1 LQVSLRFDNVTY
13 AESAQAGQFFF
24 LKLAARGAGGH
35 VQADFLLKIIA
46 GSRVGIPKM
55 AYGHV
60 NASNY
65 PLGALEYLNETGSPG
80 MSSGISPLS
89 PVSIPILFPD
99 DKYISYAGFPVSYTL
114 SAAVTELGKNI
125 GFGTAGLPLYST
137 LSAVRG
143 TNPVVQDFVWS
154 PCRDQIGRRVTC
166 YEAATADGNASSP
179 ECVDVV
185 IRPDPAP
192 IFLNATDDGAS
203 VHHATEVMV
212 TLGATKRYTF
222 TASDVNCL
230 DSLTLGVS
238 DELPTGAILTDHV
251 QAHNHVNQAYPE
263 LSQCQVESA
272 HRSVSRTLEWLPHY
286 SQGGFDTEICFTAQV
301 DPKP

>member
-1 LQVSLRFDNVTY
+1 VFLRFDNVTY
-13 AESAQAGQFFF
+13 SESAQAGQFFF
-24 LKLAARGAGGH
+24 LKLTARGAGGH

-46 GSRVGIPKM
+46 GSRVGIPKI

-60 NASNY
+60 DASNY
-65 PLGALEYLNETGSPG
+65 PFGALEYLNSTGSPG

-89 PVSIPILFPD
+89 PVSAPILFPD
-99 DKYISYAGFPVSYTL
+99 DKYIAYAGFPVRYSL

-125 GFGTAGLPLYST
+125 GFGTAGLPLHST
-137 LSAVRG
+137 LSTVRG
-143 TNPVVQDFVWS
+143 TNPVVQDFSWS
-154 PCRDQIGRRVTC
+154 PCLDQVGRRITC
-166 YEAATADGNASSP
+166 YEAVTAGGNASSP

-203 VHHATEVMV
+203 VHRAAEVIV
-212 TLGATKRYTF
+212 TLGATKRYTV

-230 DSLTLGVS
+230 DAVTLGVS
-238 DELPTGAILTDHV
+238 DELPAGAVLTDHV
-251 QAHNHVNQAYPE
+251 QAHSLVNQAYPE
-263 LSQCQVESA
+263 LSQCHAESA

-286 SQGGFDTEICFTAQV
+286 TQGGFDTQICFTAQV
-301 DPKP
+301 DPEP